1 MNNYMMP
8 QGGYQPQQQIIDGGL
23 YYASSSQEVYQYHVA
38 PGYRVEF
45 VVRPERKY
53 YIKTCFSSF
62 QPPSVEEY
70 DIVPHVPPQQER
82 PEDQYEK
89 RFAAIEEALKKLTG
103 GASDAA
109 E

>member
-1 MNNYMMP
+1 MNNFIP
-8 QGGYQPQQQIIDGGL
+8 QGSYPQQQIIDGGL

-53 YIKTCFSSF
+53 YIKTCFSAF

-70 DIVPHVPPQQER
+70 DIIPHATPQQEQ
-82 PEDQYEK
+82 PEDKYEK
-89 RFAAIEEALKKLTG
+89 RFAEIEAMLKKLTG
-103 GASDAA
+103 GTGDAA